1 MSRAFGWFDRYVA
14 EGLGALVREKWASL
28 LADGFEITEEDPHLL
43 LLRSSVVSVRVV
55 HDPRGE
61 VDIDVFRT
69 GADRLHGWSYTGIVG
84 RASVGRLLEVAFA
97 QMTDEP
103 AILRGDTAFYEA
115 VATEKRARAQALSEF
130 YAGRGPR
137 PGRHLP

>member
-1 MSRAFGWFDRYVA
+1 VTD
-14 EGLGALVREKWASL
+14 GLGALLREKWASL
-28 LADGFEITEEDPHLL
+28 LAAGFEIVEEDLHLV
-43 LLRSSVVSVRVV
+43 LLRSSNVSIRAV

-69 GADRLHGWSYTGIVG
+69 GGDRISGWSYTGIVG
-84 RASVGRLLEVAFA
+84 RASVGRLLEIALA
-97 QMTDEP
+97 EMSEEP
-103 AILRGDTAFYEA
+103 AILRGDAEFYEA
-115 VATEKRARAQALSEF
+115 LAIKNQARAQALTEY